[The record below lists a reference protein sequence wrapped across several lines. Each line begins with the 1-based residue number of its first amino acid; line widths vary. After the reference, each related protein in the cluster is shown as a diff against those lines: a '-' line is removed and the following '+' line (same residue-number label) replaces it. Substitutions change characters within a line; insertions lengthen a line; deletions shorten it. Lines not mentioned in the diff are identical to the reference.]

1 MFEPPTRR
9 GMSFGSRGMGRK
21 GWKRK
26 EEPFLLPVTNI
37 LLNRWLQQKEEMEL
51 RLRFPNEPQLI

>member
-1 MFEPPTRR
+1 MFHPPTRR
-9 GMSFGSRGMGRK
+9 VTTGEPQGIGKK

-26 EEPFLLPVTNI
+26 EEPFLLPVTNV

-51 RLRFPNEPQLI
+51 RLRSPNEPQLI